1 MKDKRPFID
10 SYDTQSAEDRSA
22 GCGSSDGEYVPGRAR
37 RGMSLDG
44 EYRSRRTRD
53 NLITDSSPSP
63 ASEDG
68 DDGFDVF
75 NFEAA
80 RRRKQEREDRLNAQ
94 IAQQEAPRRVVDRIA
109 AEERPRRRTERSSAA
124 SKDNVA
130 QKAAGFVGKLATYT
144 APLKESAGRRDS
156 RTQADRRPAAGTTR
170 SRSSAG
176 TGRGNTSSRRKTAS
190 ASSRNSTGII
200 GRIREIFSDLP
211 TAGKAVVI
219 TGCVLLALVIVY
231 NSVFGILL
239 ADMNSLELTRR
250 DNTPASEVSSLELMS
265 RSGVTNILLLG
276 IDDDGS
282 SGSRS
287 DTIMI
292 ASVDSRSG
300 NIRLCSIL
308 RDCYV
313 EIPGYRASRI
323 NSAYAHGGAQLAV
336 QTVENNFRVKID
348 HCVTI
353 DMAALVD
360 VVDAVGGVEIELTAA
375 EAKQVNLHSHCGL
388 TTSAGKQLLNGKQAV
403 TYAQIRKIDSDF
415 KRTQRQRTLINAIIT
430 KVRSLGVGDLLGLV
444 KAVAPN
450 ISTDMSSSQIGELAL
465 KALPALSGELG
476 QMTVPADGKYSS
488 TTINGMSV
496 LDLDLEANAKLLQS
510 YLFGD

>member
-1 MKDKRPFID
+1 MNDYRSFINDFDPRP
-10 SYDTQSAEDRSA
+10 AEESSA
-22 GCGSSDGEYVPGRAR
+22 GCGSSDGEYVPRRAR
-37 RGMSLDG
+37 RGMSMDG
-44 EYRSRRTRD
+44 EYRPRRHSEKEPEE
-53 NLITDSSPSP
+53 SSPSP
-63 ASEDG
+63 VTEGG
-68 DDGFDVF
+68 DDDFDVF
-75 NFEAA
+75 NFDLA

-94 IAQQEAPRRVVDRIA
+94 IARQEAPRRVVDRIA
-109 AEERPRRRTERSSAA
+109 ADDSARRRQERSRMEPSGKRPDDGAA
-124 SKDNVA
+124 HRAS
-130 QKAAGFVGKLATYT
+130 GFVGRLASYA
-144 APLKESAGRRDS
+144 APLTAMAAARSENTGSRRTASAGR
-156 RTQADRRPAAGTTR
+156 A
-170 SRSSAG
+170 SSAG
-176 TGRGNTSSRRKTAS
+176 TSAHRSTTRRSGGKKSAKSPVAKAFSS
-190 ASSRNSTGII
+190 
-200 GRIREIFSDLP
+200 LP
-211 TAGKAVVI
+211 TAAKAAVI
-219 TGCVLLALVIVY
+219 AGCVLLALIIVY
-231 NSVFGILL
+231 NSAFGIML

-250 DNTPASEVSSLELMS
+250 SNTPASEVSTVELMS
-265 RSGVTNILLLG
+265 RNGVTNILLLG

-287 DTIMI
+287 DTMMI
-292 ASVDSRSG
+292 ASLDSRSG

-313 EIPGYRASRI
+313 EIPGHRSSRI

-360 VVDAVGGVEIELTAA
+360 VVDAIGGVEIELTDA
-375 EAKQVNLHSHCGL
+375 EANQVNLHSHCGL

-415 KRTQRQRTLINAIIT
+415 KRTQRQRTLISAIIA
-430 KVRSLGVGDLLGLV
+430 KVRTLGVGELLGLV

-450 ISTDMSSSQIGELAL
+450 IATDMSSSEIGSLAL

-476 QMTVPADGKYSS
+476 QLTIPADGKYSS

-510 YLFGD
+510 YIFGD